1 MNKFLAVSL
10 LLLTT
15 LAGHTQNINSVQHIL
30 TVKINPTTSHIAV
43 TDSMSNL
50 QSDEVEFSLNAS
62 LTPTSFSKNAK
73 AEKMASAEK
82 AKDVGMD
89 RDDSGG
95 SGSTIKLNK
104 WKVKLK
110 KGSESFVVQY
120 EGKIDFSFSGS
131 VEDYAR
137 GFSESP
143 GIINE
148 TGIYLAGSTFWVPAF
163 PDKDVTYTLTT
174 TLPAGWKTVS
184 QGERTN
190 EITKGTQ
197 HIDSWKCDTPQEE
210 VFLIGARF
218 TEYSHKMNCGI
229 DAMAFLRTPDEALA
243 GKYLDVTEQYMDM
256 YQKLT
261 GPYPYTKFALVENFW
276 ETGYGMPSFTLLGEK
291 IIRFPF
297 ILHSSYP
304 HELLHN
310 WWGNSVYVDFSKGNW
325 CEGITAYEADHLI
338 SEQREQGEDYRRST
352 LQKFSNVVDETNDF
366 PLNKFISRHDAASEA
381 IGYGKSMMLM
391 HMLRRAVG
399 EENFKKGFALFYQ
412 NFKFKT
418 ASFDDIR
425 ISFETVTGKDL
436 KPFFNQWL
444 TRTGAPEIAI
454 NEAKVSKSGD
464 KFHVTLILEQKQKAD
479 VFTVDI
485 PIAIATD
492 KKTETLVVNMKERK
506 QTFEFDLNNEP
517 LKMAVDPQYDVF
529 RILDPMEVPPTWSK
543 ILASKDNLVVL
554 PFKADENKK
563 KIYQEFVSQWKA
575 ADNDQFEVVYDN
587 ELVSLPANRSS
598 WIIGFENK
606 YAALINSAIAG
617 SHSSLTGDS
626 VVYENRATAKANH
639 SFILTVYN
647 GQNPDINQAF
657 IALDNKA
664 AIPGLITK
672 LPHYGKYSY
681 LGFEGDEPV
690 NVAKGEWPVLNSPLI
705 RIFNPSAQNVNMV
718 QKRAPLGTLAPI
730 FSEQRMMDH
739 IKYLASNEL
748 KGRRLATPELDSAAS
763 YIAGKFKEYGLEPLG
778 NSYFQPFTAQFVPDN
793 DVQMKNVIGMI
804 RGTDEKLKD
813 SPVVISAHY
822 DHLGT
827 GMLTFPRP
835 GDEGKIHPG
844 ADDNASGVSIL
855 LELAKSMAKT
865 SQPKRTI
872 IFAAFT
878 AEEVGLLGSVYF
890 VSQAR
895 KYFPGTIMANVNL
908 DSDGSLFDKKLL
920 VLNGNTA
927 KEWKF
932 VFMGTDYTT
941 GVKSEVV
948 QQELDASDQAAF
960 IGKGIPAVQLFTGAT
975 ENYHRPSDTWDKIDG
990 KGLVK
995 VAAVAKEVME
1005 YLADRDIPFEFT
1017 GTIPSGAPHLTEKP
1031 KAERRASTGSVPDF
1045 AFTGEGV
1052 KIASVIQGSCGE
1064 KAGLLAGD
1072 IINSIEGE
1080 PVKKLAEYSDA
1091 LKKFHPGDTI
1101 KLGILREGKAKIITM
1116 TLGER

>member
-10 LLLTT
+10 LVMTT
-15 LAGHTQNINSVQHIL
+15 LAGFAQQKNTVQHIL
-30 TVKINPTTSHIAV
+30 TVQINPTTAHIVV
-43 TDSMSNL
+43 TDSIINL
-50 QSDEVEFSLNAS
+50 QSVEIEFSLNAS
-62 LTPTSFSKNAK
+62 LTPALFSKNAK
-73 AEKMASAEK
+73 AEKMASEEK

-95 SGSTIKLNK
+95 TGSTIKVNK

-110 KGSESFVVQY
+110 KGSGSFVVQY

-131 VEDYAR
+131 KEDYAR

-143 GIINE
+143 GMISE
-148 TGIYLAGSTFWVPAF
+148 TGIYLAGSTFWVPAL
-163 PDKDVTYTLTT
+163 PEKDIAYTITT

-184 QGERTN
+184 QGERTK
-190 EITKGTQ
+190 EITKGDQ

-381 IGYGKSMMLM
+381 IGYGKSMMMM
-391 HMLRRAVG
+391 HMLRHTVG

-436 KPFFNQWL
+436 KPFFDQWL

-454 NEAKVSKSGD
+454 NEAKVAKSGD
-464 KFHVTLILEQKQKAD
+464 KFHVSLVLEQKQKGD

-485 PIAIATD
+485 PIVMATE
-492 KKTETLVVNMKERK
+492 KKPETFVVNMKERK
-506 QTFEFDLNNEP
+506 KTFEFDLNNEP
-517 LKMAVDPQYDVF
+517 LKLAVDPQYDVF

-563 KIYQEFVSQWKA
+563 KLYQEFVSQWKA
-575 ADNDQFEVVYDN
+575 ADNDQFEVVNDN
-587 ELVSLPANRSS
+587 ELASLPANRTS

-606 YAALINSAIAG
+606 YAALINSAISN

-626 VVYENRATAKANH
+626 VRYENHATAKANH
-639 SFILTVYN
+639 SFVLTVYN
-647 GQNPDINQAF
+647 GQNPDFNLAF

-664 AIPGLITK
+664 AIEGLITK

-705 RIFNPSAQNVNMV
+705 KIFEARAQNVNMV
-718 QKRAPLGTLAPI
+718 LKREPLGTLAPI

-739 IKYLASNEL
+739 IKYLASTNL
-748 KGRRLATPELDSAAS
+748 KGRGLGTPELDSAAN
-763 YIAGKFKEYGLEPLG
+763 YIAGKFKEYGLETLG
-778 NSYFQPFTAQFVPDN
+778 NSYFQPFSQNLPGKGEVK
-793 DVQMKNVIGMI
+793 MKNVVAMI
-804 RGTDEKLKD
+804 KGTDEKLKD
-813 SPVVISAHY
+813 SPIVISAHY
-822 DHLGT
+822 DHLGL
-827 GMLTFPRP
+827 GWPDVRK
-835 GDEGKIHPG
+835 GDEGKIHAG

-855 LELAKSMAKT
+855 LEIAKSMAKT
-865 SQPKRTI
+865 LQPKRTI

-878 AEEVGLLGSVYF
+878 AEEVGLLGSLYF
-890 VSQAR
+890 VSQAK
-895 KYFPGTIMANVNL
+895 KYFSGTIMANVNL
-908 DSDGSLFDKKLL
+908 DTDGSLFDKKLL

-960 IGKGIPAVQLFTGAT
+960 IEKGIPAVQLFTGAT
-975 ENYHRPSDTWDKIDG
+975 ENYHRPSDTFDKIDG

-995 VAAVAKEVME
+995 VAAVAKEVVE

-1017 GTIPSGAPHLTEKP
+1017 GKMAAAGPPSAEKP
-1031 KAERRASTGSVPDF
+1031 KTERRASTGSVPDF
-1045 AFTGEGV
+1045 AYIGEGV

-1072 IINSIEGE
+1072 IITSVDSER
-1080 PVKKLAEYSDA
+1080 VKKLAEYSDA

-1101 KLGILREGKAKIITM
+1101 KLGILREGKAKIIPI